1 MTLDLEQAKKRVEAD
16 ISKSIDNWTWADEKG
31 IALPADYI
39 ERRQLLT
46 LARDLIAEVE
56 RVIGLNLIL
65 IEADKIGQREK
76 AELERQLKCS
86 KEIQTAEKKILIAEI
101 EKRAE
106 LEARH
111 AALLQQNVQQEQE
124 IEELESELCKMR
136 EALSILAGLPD
147 SKGFTHT
154 AELHDTI
161 KMSEFAKRSLKPA
174 HKGSNK
180 ETL

>member
-76 AELERQLKCS
+76 AELE
-86 KEIQTAEKKILIAEI
+86 
-101 EKRAE
+101 
-106 LEARH
+106 ARH

-136 EALSILAGLPD
+136 EALGNILTVCRDREAFVAQGPR
-147 SKGFTHT
+147 GFAR
-154 AELHDTI
+154 AEQIAEQALASTSGTG
-161 KMSEFAKRSLKPA
+161 KV
-174 HKGSNK
+174 
-180 ETL
+180 

>member
-136 EALSILAGLPD
+136 EALGNILTVCRDREAFVAQGPR
-147 SKGFTHT
+147 GFAR
-154 AELHDTI
+154 AEQIAEQALASTSGTG
-161 KMSEFAKRSLKPA
+161 KV
-174 HKGSNK
+174 
-180 ETL
+180 